1 MAREALIDLADA
13 DFDYYIHELP
23 AGVLADAD
31 TFRCELDE
39 FDQLV
44 AAHGVTERYAARI
57 RTWRFHCQ
65 AWGEYLRRRTH
76 FLSYADYLS
85 QVHPDHPET
94 ARALLPWLRHKR
106 EWRQVQ
112 AAASQM
118 LHEVPGD
125 SPERWP
131 WLAYRAEAALAL
143 GDSAAARADLSA
155 LALSPHAVWQNRA
168 RQLTTI
174 QQRGAQ

>member
-1 MAREALIDLADA
+1 MAGPDVPITENAVLTHQDVPGVNRYGLGRPDQ
-13 DFDYYIHELP
+13 P
-23 AGVLADAD
+23 VLADGVVRYQGEPVA
-31 TFRCELDE
+31 
-39 FDQLV
+39 LV
-44 AAHGVTERYAARI
+44 AA
-57 RTWRFHCQ
+57 
-65 AWGEYLRRRTH
+65 
-76 FLSYADYLS
+76 
-85 QVHPDHPET
+85 DHPET
-94 ARALLPWLRHKR
+94 ARSLLPWLRHKR

-112 AAASQM
+112 TAASQM

-143 GDSAAARADLSA
+143 GDRAAARADLSA